1 MNALAR
7 RCSAALSTCPLGG
20 SDYPSARKSARL
32 AQDEHNVSKLQ
43 RMHKLDG
50 VVLHDADG
58 ECVPLFPLQA
68 GLGWERA
75 FDEYA
80 VGLDGH
86 AAIREVEALF
96 GDRWRLVGPADER
109 RRKGKLYSTRAPV
122 DRAFSHEC
130 GKRGASVGVARVL
143 SELKAKYAN
152 EGGVKTIYSAARKD
166 YS

>member
-1 MNALAR
+1 ML
-7 RCSAALSTCPLGG
+7 
-20 SDYPSARKSARL
+20 
-32 AQDEHNVSKLQ
+32 ELQ

-50 VVLHDADG
+50 ALLHEADG
-58 ECVPLFPLQA
+58 QCVPLFPLQA

-75 FDEYA
+75 LDEYA

-109 RRKGKLYSTRAPV
+109 RRKGKLYSTRAPLY
-122 DRAFSHEC
+122 RAFSHEY

-152 EGGVKTIYSAARKD
+152 VGGATAVYSAAKKD